1 MTSVTEERLKIENE
15 KAKFRLKSSPI
26 MMKGTFF
33 EKKNSTNHFLYN
45 VMHRNEQYN
54 TQNKGEINC
63 NRVV

>member
-15 KAKFRLKSSPI
+15 KAKFRFKSSPI
-26 MMKGTFF
+26 MMKGTFQ
-33 EKKNSTNHFLYN
+33 EKNPTNHFLYN

-54 TQNKGEINC
+54 TQNRGEINC